1 LDEGLAVLTGLWR
14 GAPFSYDGTQ
24 YQVHNVC
31 FLPLPVQQPRIPVW
45 VAGTWPLK
53 APFRRAARWDVVFS
67 LSRDPFTKP
76 LTPADIRDMI
86 AYIKEHRASAD
97 AFEVVHVGRTP
108 GKDDAEDTAIVAP
121 YAEAGLTWWLESTR
135 RRSLA
140 EVHERIRKGP
150 PSV

>member
-1 LDEGLAVLTGLWR
+1 LGVGLG
-14 GAPFSYDGTQ
+14 
-24 YQVHNVC
+24 
-31 FLPLPVQQPRIPVW
+31 FLPHEEFEAFGE
-45 VAGTWPLK
+45 AG
-53 APFRRAARWDVVFS
+53 
-67 LSRDPFTKP
+67 DPFTKP

-86 AYIKEHRASAD
+86 AYIKEHRASAE

-108 GKDDAEDTAIVAP
+108 GKGAAEDAAIVAP

-135 RRSLA
+135 RCSLA